1 LIVAVV
7 VCKNFATESFPLLV
21 DRAGLQRYIF
31 LPVSDPKRRKE
42 INLWNAARKKIS
54 PGVTAVMN
62 PVQERESAAS
72 ASNTI

>member
-1 LIVAVV
+1 LW
-7 VCKNFATESFPLLV
+7 FARILPLKVFHYWLTGP
-21 DRAGLQRYIF
+21 DSNDIFF